1 MPDNRVGGDPG
12 PTDIATRSGGE
23 CDVALVINLGAYWFA
38 ATLAVVICLHRH
50 ASLESTSRVET
61 VHPLVV
67 CLTQFNAWG
76 AGDHPGYGG
85 RDNPTMKFAVFLMVA
100 ALSSRDPGLA
110 TPTKETSHDHH
121 H

>member
-1 MPDNRVGGDPG
+1 MPANRVGGDPG

-67 CLTQFNAWG
+67 TVSRASLTRRG
-76 AGDHPGYGG
+76 AAIIPVSGG
-85 RDNPTMKFAVFLMVA
+85 RENPTMKCAVFLMVA
-100 ALSSRDPGLA
+100 
-110 TPTKETSHDHH
+110 TPLRAGSWSGDTDEGDL
-121 H
+121 